1 MSSTG
6 FRNGWRVSE
15 LAAGFGV
22 RPRTIRYYDRVG
34 LLVPAGRT
42 AAGYRVY
49 GTGERDRLRFILKAK
64 ASGLTLA
71 EIRELL
77 SLRQRGIEPCD
88 RLVAVV
94 DEKLRELKHQMRSLR
109 GLGKELGKIRREALE
124 RQPREACVCSV
135 IEHHEASHR
144 PESLQLA
151 SELLSHRRRR
161 R

>member
-1 MSSTG
+1 MPSAASRTS
-6 FRNGWRVSE
+6 WRVSE
-15 LAAGFGV
+15 LAAEFGI

-34 LLVPAGRT
+34 LLVPARRT
-42 AAGYRVY
+42 PAGYRIY
-49 GTGERDRLRFILKAK
+49 GTGGRDRLRFILKAK

-94 DEKLRELKHQMRSLR
+94 DEKLRELKRQMRSLR
-109 GLGKELGKIRREALE
+109 GFGKELAKIRREALE

-135 IEHHEASHR
+135 IEHHEASHG

-161 R
+161 G

>member
-1 MSSTG
+1 MPSTSSRT
-6 FRNGWRVSE
+6 GWRVSE
-15 LAAGFGV
+15 LAAEFGV

-34 LLVPAGRT
+34 LLAPARRT
-42 AAGYRVY
+42 QAGYRVY

-71 EIRELL
+71 EIREILH
-77 SLRQRGIEPCD
+77 LRQQGIEPCD

-94 DEKLRELKHQMRSLR
+94 DEKLRELKRQMHALA
-109 GLGKELGKIRREALE
+109 GFGKELADIRREAVE
-124 RQPREACVCSV
+124 RRPREACVCGV